1 MIIVQKMKTSLLTII
16 AFALIPFIFLN
27 ADASCDKQVGHADE
41 SCTSDELLEICD
53 LQSIS

>member
-1 MIIVQKMKTSLLTII
+1 MKTSLLTII